1 MRDGDEP
8 THCCFCWKHFLLLW
22 MLLHTEPLL
31 PPALPL
37 LAHLLSLLILLM
49 VSRSQLVSWDTPV
62 CVCVFVCVCLRLCVC
77 VWGGGQLLFGRETV
91 ASSQINY
98 LWISPLL
105 SCNKIDPAFY
115 F

>member
-1 MRDGDEP
+1 
-8 THCCFCWKHFLLLW
+8 

-62 CVCVFVCVCLRLCVC
+62 CVCVFVCLLVCVC
-77 VWGGGQLLFGRETV
+77 VWGGGAAFVWERDSCEFSDKL
-91 ASSQINY
+91 
-98 LWISPLL
+98 PL
-105 SCNKIDPAFY
+105 DFPPAHMQ
-115 F
+115 